1 VLTDDAGIYDA
12 FLQGIGFT
20 PTKVSKERELLRL
33 EKLNV
38 GRNSL
43 IQSRMNV
50 KVTAAYKKIYSG
62 MMQED
67 FNLQLEGQE
76 DLREILQTLFAHNS
90 KQDLAGQLNIDVPR
104 LASEAL
110 KDLIK
115 EYRLLKQGSKVIP
128 LNVKNAK
135 DLGVMYD
142 IP

>member
-1 VLTDDAGIYDA
+1 
-12 FLQGIGFT
+12 
-20 PTKVSKERELLRL
+20 
-33 EKLNV
+33 
-38 GRNSL
+38 
-43 IQSRMNV
+43 
-50 KVTAAYKKIYSG
+50 

-76 DLREILQTLFAHNS
+76 DLREILQMLFAHNS
-90 KQDLAGQLNIDVPR
+90 KQDLAGQLNIDVPS